1 MLLNM
6 LFISSKDERFPY
18 IYLFH
23 QVSVLSKFQRNTRAE
38 MTQLELTFLIQIQED
53 HQ

>member
-1 MLLNM
+1 M
-6 LFISSKDERFPY
+6 LFISSKNENFPY
-18 IYLFH
+18 VYLSH
-23 QVSVLSKFQRNTRAE
+23 QVRMLLKFQRNARAK